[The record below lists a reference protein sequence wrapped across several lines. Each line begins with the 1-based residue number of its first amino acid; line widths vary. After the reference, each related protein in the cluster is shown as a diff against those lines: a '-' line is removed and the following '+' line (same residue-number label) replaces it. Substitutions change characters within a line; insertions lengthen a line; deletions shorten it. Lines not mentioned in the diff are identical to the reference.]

1 MFVARANLQRALLMR
16 REAEPSAEATESA
29 SAGRAESDAHNDEAG
44 TTGEENGEAPP
55 ESENSEDEDS
65 LAPLPL
71 KGLMGWRRQVV
82 RMANVA
88 RYLLGRYWFT
98 SLVML
103 CISWASL
110 SVGLQTYEELSES
123 DVLNDLDLFVLSVFT
138 AECALKIIAEGLH
151 PWRFFMGKEMRWNI
165 FDFVIVV
172 MSLPIW
178 GGTFSGNNI
187 AILRMFRL
195 LRIMKLVKRIPQL
208 YMIIMGLIGGLKSI
222 GYILA
227 LLLLVFY
234 LYAISGMYAWA
245 DNDQFHFRS
254 VPIAM
259 ITLFRM
265 STLENWANVMN
276 INYFGCDQFP
286 GGYYTTNASE
296 AKPYQFC
303 NVTAVYGANA
313 TDAEIKSAR
322 ILNYFLATFY
332 FVTFILISAFVMLS
346 LFIGA
351 ITMSMTQSMEQ
362 MKAAQE
368 EVERKER
375 LEKARKRTLEA
386 QRREREKAQ
395 REAAERAANGD
406 DAGAVKQEEK
416 LSAAER
422 RDRQKMR
429 EVLLQTWDE
438 VDLTDML
445 TMNQGDNN
453 SLRGRYLLL
462 AGRCTKL
469 VEHPQFSGF
478 ITFVICM
485 AGLMVGLQT
494 SPALTDKIGGVL
506 DAIDSI
512 ILAVFTTEVILKLL
526 AEGLEPWL
534 YFRSAWNTFDFI
546 IVVGSFLPGQG
557 GMLTMLRLLRLLRVL
572 KLVRAF
578 PQLQV
583 IVSAL
588 MKGVSSIGYIGLILL
603 LCFYVFGIVGNMLF
617 ADNDPF
623 HFKNLHYAMI
633 SLFHCAT
640 MDGWSDVLYINYY
653 GCDAYGYDDYEAL
666 GYTCKP
672 GRMGFIAVA
681 YFCSFIVLGA
691 MVLITLFIGVVTT
704 SMEEATQEM
713 EAEKAL
719 LRRIEELRIR
729 KQVDQVVI
737 DSYMQVFR
745 MLDLDGSGSVEEA
758 ELRIGL
764 AAIGKYPSYE
774 ELKEMMDVV
783 DEDGSGQIDIV
794 EFVEFMIHVREKSA
808 EQKKKAL
815 EAVQDDAETEK
826 AMATDPDVNADS
838 ARSGSTG
845 GRTGGTDRIQPVTAT
860 DGSVLQDQQ
869 GWEMA

>member
-1 MFVARANLQRALLMR
+1 
-16 REAEPSAEATESA
+16 
-29 SAGRAESDAHNDEAG
+29 
-44 TTGEENGEAPP
+44 
-55 ESENSEDEDS
+55 
-65 LAPLPL
+65 
-71 KGLMGWRRQVV
+71 
-82 RMANVA
+82 
-88 RYLLGRYWFT
+88 
-98 SLVML
+98 
-103 CISWASL
+103 
-110 SVGLQTYEELSES
+110 
-123 DVLNDLDLFVLSVFT
+123 
-138 AECALKIIAEGLH
+138 
-151 PWRFFMGKEMRWNI
+151 
-165 FDFVIVV
+165 
-172 MSLPIW
+172 
-178 GGTFSGNNI
+178 
-187 AILRMFRL
+187 
-195 LRIMKLVKRIPQL
+195 
-208 YMIIMGLIGGLKSI
+208 
-222 GYILA
+222 
-227 LLLLVFY
+227 
-234 LYAISGMYAWA
+234 
-245 DNDQFHFRS
+245 
-254 VPIAM
+254 
-259 ITLFRM
+259 
-265 STLENWANVMN
+265 MN
-276 INYFGCDQFP
+276 INYFGCDRFP
-286 GGYYTTNASE
+286 GGYYTTNISE
-296 AKPYQFC
+296 AKPFQFC

-313 TDAEIKSAR
+313 TDSEIKSAR

-368 EVERKER
+368 EAERKER

-395 REAAERAANGD
+395 REEAERIANG
-406 DAGAVKQEEK
+406 GEPVKQEEK

-462 AGRCTKL
+462 AARCTKI
-469 VEHPQFSGF
+469 VEHPRFSGF
-478 ITFVICM
+478 ITLVICM

-494 SPALTDKIGGVL
+494 STALTNSIGDVL

-512 ILAVFTTEVILKLL
+512 ILAVFTTEVVLKLV

-534 YFRSAWNTFDFI
+534 YFRSGWNTFDFI
-546 IVVGSFLPGQG
+546 IVIGSFLPGQG

-653 GCDAYGYDDYEAL
+653 GCDEYGYDDYEAL
-666 GYTCKP
+666 GYKCKP
-672 GRMGFIAVA
+672 GGMGFIAVA
-681 YFCSFIVLGA
+681 YFSSFIVLGA

-719 LRRIEELRIR
+719 LRRIEELRVR
-729 KQVDQVVI
+729 KQVDQAVV

-815 EAVQDDAETEK
+815 ETVNEEAAALDHDVE
-826 AMATDPDVNADS
+826 ATDTAAVGATHDS
-838 ARSGSTG
+838 SRSDLTR
-845 GRTGGTDRIQPVTAT
+845 GRHGGTDRIQAVTAT
-860 DGSVLQDQQ
+860 DGMGDETRETVAVVGAVPPITAFASERGSPPPSQRTATSVDGKVYSFHVPIGDQAKQ
-869 GWEMA
+869 TSTTSLSAVTDAQLVESVDVGKSTSSPQSTPVSSPRMLSGMRSATKYKIVPSG